1 MFFYVHEVEF
11 KNKLDFFKALGYS
24 RPLSPAQ
31 ITNQYQGI
39 DNLIKTRLNLTDE
52 SEIKNKLQELRDQFY
67 SVKKEDINISINM
80 PALIAVYKSAFR
92 MLNKEQQQAII
103 CTVASLKGVT
113 VETLTAEIEE
123 DLKKL

>member
-1 MFFYVHEVEF
+1 MFTVYSIDFNSKGDFFYT
-11 KNKLDFFKALGYS
+11 LGYK

-52 SEIKNKLQELRDQFY
+52 SEIKNKLQQLRDQFY
-67 SVKKEDINISINM
+67 SVKKEDINTSINM
-80 PALIAVYKSAFR
+80 PALTAVYKSAFR

-103 CTVASLKGVT
+103 CTVASLKGVA
-113 VETLTAEIEE
+113 VEALTAEIEE

>member
-1 MFFYVHEVEF
+1 MYTIYNIRYMSKV
-11 KNKLDFFKALGYS
+11 DFFKSLGYKNAI
-24 RPLSPAQ
+24 PQTQ
-31 ITNQYQGI
+31 ITNQYHGI

-67 SVKKEDINISINM
+67 SVKKGDINTSINM
-80 PALIAVYKSAFR
+80 PALSAVYKSAFR

-103 CTVASLKGVT
+103 CTVASLKSVA